1 MMSALCN
8 HLLERPTLYQDEMAE
23 YLMAEFGGHV
33 SKYAVRRVLVSIG
46 WSRKQT
52 RRVAQERNAD
62 LRDFHLRRLSEFSS
76 YHLDYVDESGCDK
89 RVGIRRTGWSPR
101 GTGMQEHTLIS
112 VHTYPLR
119 VHDCLPLYSV
129 AQGIRRWLSST
140 IPFMLHEQSGL
151 VILSLP
157 IFLFVYCVLLWH
169 IRTNTAI
176 VVLWG
181 GLRQIVRLEFSP
193 ERVKWI

>member
-1 MMSALCN
+1 
-8 HLLERPTLYQDEMAE
+8 
-23 YLMAEFGGHV
+23 
-33 SKYAVRRVLVSIG
+33 VSIG

-62 LRDFHLRRLSEFSS
+62 LRDFHHRRLSEFSS

-119 VHDCLPLYSV
+119 VHDCLPQRKVSDDGSV
-129 AQGIRRWLSST
+129 VPSHPCCMSNLGWSSCPCPSSSSST
-140 IPFMLHEQSGL
+140 VCCCGTSGPTL
-151 VILSLP
+151 LL
-157 IFLFVYCVLLWH
+157 LFCGEGYGRSFASSSAQKESSGSEPSNAGVAPSE
-169 IRTNTAI
+169 NKSSK
-176 VVLWG
+176 
-181 GLRQIVRLEFSP
+181 SP
-193 ERVKWI
+193 EASIALMPGRVIRKS